1 MRLFYKQIRVFN
13 NEFTFFSGVKNF
25 WAFLNDQPVIDDI
38 NKISSIRKAH
48 SVSTVDFST
57 PYTNIEHVKLEFMF
71 RELTNFCSN
80 GDSKNCI
87 AARKFRSR
95 LVDNRKKCNIVLDKA
110 NLKLAIS
117 YLLDD
122 VCFTVGNSTLILV
135 NGIPT
140 GSDPAQFMEILF
152 LYYLENNYLTSTQS
166 MIVYVKKSVLK
177 DPSL

>member
-1 MRLFYKQIRVFN
+1 MSKTWSPILRLFFKQIRVYN

-25 WAFLNDQPVIDDI
+25 WAFLNDQSGKDDI
-38 NKISSIRKAH
+38 NKISLIKKAH

-57 PYTNIEHVKLEFMF
+57 PYTNIEHVKLEFLF

-95 LVDNRKKCNIVLDKA
+95 WVDNRKKCNIVLDKV

-140 GSDPAQFMEILF
+140 GSDQAQFMEILF
-152 LYYLENNYLTSTQS
+152 LYYLKTITLLLHNQW
-166 MIVYVKKSVLK
+166 
-177 DPSL
+177 